1 MAKVELICR
10 NLALILMIIWIIVQQ
25 TSVTK
30 PVSKIHF
37 IVVFIIM
44 LIFDYMFY
52 LDMNDLLGG
61 KL

>member
-1 MAKVELICR
+1 MMQLIFE

-25 TSVTK
+25 TLVIK
-30 PVSKIHF
+30 PVNKIHF
-37 IVVFIIM
+37 IVIFIIM

-52 LDMNDLLGG
+52 LAMNDLLGG